1 VGHAGHSFEAVEA
14 VLANPF
20 PPGTDPARILL
31 SAVPRVRTPDDD
43 EVHHLSY
50 WQVHLW
56 ESLLRFRRAFGSPAC
71 TERLRAG
78 YPEIDAAALRLAERA
93 TSGFPLTPI
102 DSVGC
107 HSALKELK
115 AAAAALEVT
124 VAALAGRTPSATA
137 QFEAPVAVVEHPPYA
152 VVRSVRSVTPMVP
165 VDGNAPAGTASQD
178 LFVLSTPPTRS

>member
-1 VGHAGHSFEAVEA
+1 VGHSFEAVEA

-31 SAVPRVRTPDDD
+31 PAVPRVRTPDDD

-56 ESLLRFRRAFGSPAC
+56 ETLLRFRRAFGNPAC
-71 TERLRAG
+71 TERLRAD

-93 TSGFPLTPI
+93 TSGFPLAPI

-107 HSALKELK
+107 HSALKDLK
-115 AAAAALEVT
+115 ASAAALEVT
-124 VAALAGRTPSATA
+124 VAALAERRPPAA
-137 QFEAPVAVVEHPPYA
+137 QFEGPVAAVEHPPRA
-152 VVRSVRSVTPMVP
+152 EVRSEFPVTLMDP
-165 VDGNAPAGTASQD
+165 VDGEAPDGSAPRDPFVTSTAPS
-178 LFVLSTPPTRS
+178 RS

>member
-1 VGHAGHSFEAVEA
+1 MGHAGHSFEAVEA

-31 SAVPRVRTPDDD
+31 PAVPRVRTPDDD
-43 EVHHLSY
+43 KVHHLSY

-56 ESLLRFRRAFGSPAC
+56 ETLLRFRRAFGNPAC
-71 TERLRAG
+71 TERLRAD

-93 TSGFPLTPI
+93 TSGFPLAPI

-115 AAAAALEVT
+115 ATAAALEVT
-124 VAALAGRTPSATA
+124 VAALADRTPSATA
-137 QFEAPVAVVEHPPYA
+137 QFEEPEAVVEQPPYA
-152 VVRSVRSVTPMVP
+152 VVRSVRPVTPMVP
-165 VDGNAPAGTASQD
+165 VDGSAPAVTATQD
-178 LFVLSTPPTRS
+178 VFVTSTPLSRS